1 MQRCSGTIAIKQF
14 ANCKTRITRNKTK
27 LDRVQSRLVM
37 YQNLGFE
44 SGSGRE
50 TAAVREQMC
59 CVVIDPT
66 GQRVLRL
73 VGRYIRRGSP
83 HLSDRVYRVHGQW
96 KASPTFVL
104 YRMKHTHTHTH
115 IHLTALCPGLPGWA
129 GTRKVKPIWILL
141 KQETVSGSGISWA
154 VCKSAPRSRPITTPA
169 PHHLFTGRRPSCRP
183 TNSVKALK
191 NVSWQEIYR
200 EKDIFRKDGHFS
212 ETDRFVKPRVH
223 FIGFQNQR
231 WSYVPKYSVL
241 RSIITE
247 VQNITQRI
255 E

>member
-1 MQRCSGTIAIKQF
+1 MRRQ
-14 ANCKTRITRNKTK
+14 
-27 LDRVQSRLVM
+27 L
-37 YQNLGFE
+37 
-44 SGSGRE
+44 SGSRC
-50 TAAVREQMC
+50 AALWSTQQASASSDWSVDTS
-59 CVVIDPT
+59 VVAHPT
-66 GQRVLRL
+66 
-73 VGRYIRRGSP
+73 
-83 HLSDRVYRVHGQW
+83 
-96 KASPTFVL
+96 SPTVYTGCMASEKRPRPL
-104 YRMKHTHTHTH
+104 CYSKWNTHTHTH
-115 IHLTALCPGLPGWA
+115 IHLTALCPGLSGWA

-247 VQNITQRI
+247 VKNITQRI
-255 E
+255 EYNKL